1 VAHRRLFLLP
11 LALLLVAAV
20 SLVGCDEP
28 IAAPQTPGA
37 SGVLGGTSEPPP
49 IDNATLTVG
58 LGYIPSVQF
67 APFYRAQLQGY
78 YEQAGLTMTFQND
91 IDTNLV
97 TLLGQG
103 AIDVGMADGT
113 SVIPAVAQDI
123 PVKYAAT
130 VYALFP
136 NVVMTGADS
145 GIESAADLEGKTIG
159 IPGRY
164 GSSWVML
171 QALLASADLTADDV
185 EIREYSDYGQAVALQ
200 QGQVDA
206 ATGFANN
213 EPIVLADQGFETN
226 VLTIDDITP
235 LPGPGLTV
243 GAPALANK
251 PNQLRAFIEQ
261 TLRAMDE
268 ITEDPALGV
277 DAAIQAVPELAED
290 RELQEKIL
298 DATIAMWSSEYTAE
312 HGTGAIDVSAWQES
326 LDFMSGLPD
335 TDIPSDLTTDD
346 LVTEE
351 LLP

>member
-1 VAHRRLFLLP
+1 VAHRRLLVLP
-11 LALLLVAAV
+11 LMLLLVVAV
-20 SLVGCDEP
+20 ACNEP
-28 IAAPQTPGA
+28 TTGPSTSGPSGTPGGP
-37 SGVLGGTSEPPP
+37 SPLDTS
-49 IDNATLTVG
+49 TLTVG

-67 APFYRAQLQGY
+67 APFYRAQQQGY
-78 YEQAGLTMTFQND
+78 YEQAGLTMTFQNE
-91 IDTNLV
+91 IDPNLV

-113 SVIPAVAQDI
+113 SVIPAVSQDI

-145 GIESAADLEGKTIG
+145 GIETAADLEGKTIG
-159 IPGRY
+159 IPGRF

-171 QALLASADLTADDV
+171 QALLTSADLTPDDV
-185 EIREYSDYGQAVALQ
+185 DIRDYPDFGQSVALQ

-213 EPIVLADQGFETN
+213 EPVVLANQGFETN
-226 VLTIDDITP
+226 LLKIDDITP

-243 GAPALANK
+243 GAPAMANK
-251 PNQLRAFIEQ
+251 PNQIRAFVEQ
-261 TLRAMDE
+261 TLRAMEE
-268 ITEDPALGV
+268 ITNDPSLGM

-290 RELQEKIL
+290 RETQEEIL
-298 DATIAMWSSEYTAE
+298 AATIQMWSSAYTAAN
-312 HGTGAIDVSAWQES
+312 GTGAIDESAWQET
-326 LDFMSGLPD
+326 LDFMRGLPD
-335 TDIPSDLTTDD
+335 TDIPSDLAVDD

-351 LLP
+351 FLP